1 VNFDIVIA
9 GAGPAGISCAQTIKL
24 ANPEADVLLLE
35 AGRSYEHRPC
45 PVDKG
50 FQCTGCAG
58 ICNVISG
65 FGGCMHYGDGVKLSL
80 LPSGRRL
87 IDLFGETRAHELCD
101 LAFNFLVQDLSS
113 RPVLQGK
120 GLSHEAVD
128 AFSLRGLAI
137 REYPVA
143 VLAESD
149 LSALIRGAHRR
160 TTEHITL
167 WEGAELSG
175 ADRTTE
181 GFALQVRRE
190 HQITSITTRRL
201 VLATGRRG
209 VTSTKRLLAGLGV
222 ETETPDMSLGVR
234 FEARANLLAAIGD
247 EHPDLKISQL
257 DGRKNKT
264 KTFCFCGG
272 PNGGRIKMT
281 NYQDSFG
288 PEIITLDGHETTER
302 VPGGR
307 PLAANFGLLVQLN
320 RGRSGASVQGILDDY
335 RKLSGGRPAVQ
346 TLGSFLRRLSD
357 DATWP
362 EICSR
367 LSFEPSV
374 VDLVPARVDLLFRE
388 DEHADLIAGFSRVM
402 DAILAHGRFERT
414 HDELE
419 NEIVVI
425 GPEIEFLWDRVAVD
439 ANCQVS
445 GLPLHVLGDAAGI
458 AQGVVQAA
466 MMGIAAGESIAR

>member
-1 VNFDIVIA
+1 MHFDVVIA
-9 GAGPAGISCAQTIKL
+9 GAGPAGISCAQTIKHT
-24 ANPEADVLLLE
+24 NPEASVLLLE
-35 AGRSYEHRPC
+35 AGRSYRHRPC

-50 FQCTGCAG
+50 FKCTGCSG

-87 IDLFGETRAHELCD
+87 IDLFGEIRARELCD
-101 LAFNFLVQDLSS
+101 RAFNFLVQDLSS
-113 RPVLQGK
+113 RPRLQGQ
-120 GLSHEAVD
+120 GLSREAVD

-160 TTEHITL
+160 TTEYVAL
-167 WEGAELSG
+167 WEGAELSD
-175 ADRTTE
+175 ADLLAE
-181 GFALQVRRE
+181 GFALKVRRDDRPVSVTA
-190 HQITSITTRRL
+190 HRL

-209 VTSTKRLLAGLGV
+209 VTTTKRLLAGLGI
-222 ETETPDMSLGVR
+222 ETQPGDMSLGVR
-234 FEARANLLAAIGD
+234 FEARADFLAAIGD

-272 PNGGRIKMT
+272 PNGGRIKLT

-288 PEIITLDGHETTER
+288 TEIITLDGHETTER
-302 VPGGR
+302 VPNDR
-307 PLAANFGLLVQLN
+307 PLAANFGLLVQLS
-320 RGRSGASVQGILDDY
+320 REWPDAPLEGILDDY

-346 TLGSFLRRLSD
+346 TLGSFSRRVAD
-357 DATWP
+357 VGTWS
-362 EICSR
+362 EIRSR
-367 LSFEPSV
+367 LAFEPSI
-374 VDLVPARVDLLFRE
+374 VDLVPARVDLLFRD
-388 DEHADLIAGFSRVM
+388 DEHTDLLAGFGRVM
-402 DAILAHGRFERT
+402 DAILAHGRFRRT
-414 HDELE
+414 HTDLE
-419 NEIVVI
+419 NEILVI
-425 GPEIEFLWDRVAVD
+425 GPEVEFLWDRVDVD
-439 ANCQVS
+439 ANCQIP

-466 MMGIAAGESIAR
+466 MMGIAAGQSIAQ